1 MSGNDSDPWSDID
14 PDMNQPRFVLSE
26 LDAGPL
32 LVGTFVGLAGLLFL
46 IEPVVQPVS
55 IGGLEVRM
63 VALSAV
69 SLVVGLNLGA
79 VVFLYRGQRLVGMA
93 HGVAGVGF
101 GAFLVGLAV
110 GSGTVIFI
118 GVLVVVGGMLALAAQ
133 SRNYV

>member
-1 MSGNDSDPWSDID
+1 MTGDD
-14 PDMNQPRFVLSE
+14 PDPRTGADPDLGPEGISLGD

-32 LVGTFVGLAGLLFL
+32 VVGTFVGLAGLFFL
-46 IEPVVQPVS
+46 AEPVVEPVAF
-55 IGGLEVRM
+55 GGLRVRM
-63 VALSAV
+63 VALSAA

-79 VVFLYRGQRLVGMA
+79 AVFLHRGQRLVGTA

-101 GAFLVGLAV
+101 GAFLLGLAV
-110 GSGTVIFI
+110 GSGALLLA